1 MSEKSNWQLFCQKL
15 DDVLKETLD
24 KDIIIF
30 GSNPGGEFVRWFYET
45 FYHKQVTA
53 VVDRW
58 NLDTHYQVHHLMSL
72 YYLWTEKAV
81 IINTLPEDIGPEK
94 EFNAIGENWE
104 RTAWKKEQI
113 VPLYKEIFEEG
124 GASKDRYITF
134 YDWLEAELS
143 LDILTSVRRADVKGK
158 ESHGYYPTDFRMIL
172 EAADTGIFDK
182 DAGIMDFGCGKGAAM
197 MALRNCGFR
206 KIAGIEFT
214 DSIYDIMCDNFKK
227 SGYCVEKCTNETVHK
242 EGLREDMFY
251 CYSGDASALKEELDN
266 YQNFYF
272 FNPFSYELTRRVL
285 GNILDSLERKPRKM
299 AELYAQPMCH
309 SIIMQSGKFELV
321 KKIDRFLGGATYSAY
336 LYETFYDRNFCQ

>member
-1 MSEKSNWQLFCQKL
+1 
-15 DDVLKETLD
+15 
-24 KDIIIF
+24 
-30 GSNPGGEFVRWFYET
+30 
-45 FYHKQVTA
+45 
-53 VVDRW
+53 
-58 NLDTHYQVHHLMSL
+58 
-72 YYLWTEKAV
+72 
-81 IINTLPEDIGPEK
+81 
-94 EFNAIGENWE
+94 
-104 RTAWKKEQI
+104 
-113 VPLYKEIFEEG
+113 
-124 GASKDRYITF
+124 
-134 YDWLEAELS
+134 
-143 LDILTSVRRADVKGK
+143 
-158 ESHGYYPTDFRMIL
+158 MIL

-299 AELYAQPMCH
+299 AVFYAEPMCH